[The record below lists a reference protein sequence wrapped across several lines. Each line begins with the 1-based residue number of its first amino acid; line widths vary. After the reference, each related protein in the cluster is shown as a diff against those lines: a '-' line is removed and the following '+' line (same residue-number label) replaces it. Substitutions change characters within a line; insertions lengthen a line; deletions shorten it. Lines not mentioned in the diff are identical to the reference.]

1 MIIRRAAKEDLD
13 GINHLLRQVLEVHAD
28 GRPDIFISGRKK
40 YTDSELLDIL
50 ANDNTPVFA
59 AVNDDGLVL
68 GYAFCIYR
76 VTKDH
81 NILRDRKV
89 LYIDDLCVDEECR
102 GQHIGTQLFEYV
114 SEVAKAN
121 DCDAITLNVW
131 AFNESA
137 LKFYERCGFS
147 PLSFTM
153 EKKI

>member
-1 MIIRRAAKEDLD
+1 MLIRRAVKEDLD

-81 NILRDRKV
+81 NILQDRKV
-89 LYIDDLCVDEECR
+89 LYIDDLCIDEKCR
-102 GQHIGTQLFEYV
+102 GQHIGTQLFEHV
-114 SEVAKAN
+114 SGIAKEN

-137 LKFYERCGFS
+137 LKFYEKCGFS
-147 PLSFTM
+147 PLKFVM
-153 EKKI
+153 EKKM